1 MDDLVHLDTS
11 CLKNQKKILDKICLK
26 IHFVFL
32 FKYAEPLPLQVEPL
46 PLQVEALPLH
56 VEVLVLHVEAL
67 VLQKKACS
75 PLCARSASPVIY
87 NNVIFVRLA
96 WKEIKKLTAKPNLE
110 HRPHTV
116 LLPLHLKCETI
127 VEEAHLPPSYHI
139 YMPYLL

>member
-32 FKYAEPLPLQVEPL
+32 FKYAEPLPLHVKLMTTTVEPL

-67 VLQKKACS
+67 VLQKNLHPS
-75 PLCARSASPVIY
+75 
-87 NNVIFVRLA
+87 VRGA
-96 WKEIKKLTAKPNLE
+96 QALT
-110 HRPHTV
+110 
-116 LLPLHLKCETI
+116 I
-127 VEEAHLPPSYHI
+127 
-139 YMPYLL
+139 M